1 MNTSPSQNSKWCSG
15 REKSHEMAT
24 RGHLK
29 KDKKQN
35 DGIYTIYMAHVMSRY
50 KSKGGD
56 NAKALREAIV
66 NKIP

>member
-1 MNTSPSQNSKWCSG
+1 
-15 REKSHEMAT
+15 MAT